1 MSDAAR
7 IRQRCEDVLGVPIPQ
22 GDELSLLVEELEA
35 YVGLLAPK
43 LEELVPRMREGTQDT
58 ARIVLRHSGEV
69 LDDTGT
75 TAAELG
81 TRPYNAGVNA
91 RALLG
96 LLERPGEVDPSP
108 GPSRPRPWGTAARP
122 EE

>member
-7 IRQRCEDVLGVPIPQ
+7 IRQRCEDVLWDPIPQ

-43 LEELVPRMREGTQDT
+43 VEELVPRMREGMQDT

-75 TAAELG
+75 TTADLG
-81 TRPYNAGVNA
+81 TRLYNAGVIA

-96 LLERPGEVDPSP
+96 LLERPGELDPSP
-108 GPSRPRPWGTAARP
+108 GPSRRRPWGTAARP